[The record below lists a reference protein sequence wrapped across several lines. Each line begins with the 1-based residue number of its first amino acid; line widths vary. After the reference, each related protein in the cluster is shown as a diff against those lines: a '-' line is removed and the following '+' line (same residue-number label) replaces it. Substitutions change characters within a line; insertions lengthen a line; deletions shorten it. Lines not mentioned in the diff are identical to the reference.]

1 MDYSGS
7 FWKETCRRFQI
18 DVLLGNG
25 WNCGEGSTLD
35 GSRRYGLC
43 YQPYIKERVCTGLRS
58 ARAAEWT
65 SSRTEAGVV

>member
-1 MDYSGS
+1 MCLEVCGNKVVDYSGS

-25 WNCGEGSTLD
+25 WNCGEGSILN

-43 YQPYIKERVCTGLRS
+43 YQPDIKERVETLKQLN
-58 ARAAEWT
+58 
-65 SSRTEAGVV
+65 

>member
-1 MDYSGS
+1 MSGSVWKVVDYSGS

-25 WNCGEGSTLD
+25 WNCGEGSILD

-43 YQPYIKERVCTGLRS
+43 YH
-58 ARAAEWT
+58 
-65 SSRTEAGVV
+65 VVLAIIEMDQALQH

>member
-1 MDYSGS
+1 MSGNVWKVVDYSGS

-25 WNCGEGSTLD
+25 WNCGEGSILD

-43 YQPYIKERVCTGLRS
+43 YGLCYIYSQPYIKERVETLKQLN
-58 ARAAEWT
+58 
-65 SSRTEAGVV
+65 